1 MQAIHILGVSL
12 LIMLS
17 LGACRTE
24 IDIPQEM
31 NTQTPTLNCLALS
44 SSKTD
49 FVVYLSRTNIWEP
62 TAISGANVSL
72 SVNGTERAK
81 GKEMSDSN
89 SSTEYLYKSYTM
101 TASLSPGDEVEL
113 KATTPQGEELIARQ
127 VVPPS
132 PQLVSATLG
141 AYTPD
146 SRSGHFPLK
155 ITLRDREQETN
166 YYRIVCK
173 GVAVCFAPED
183 TKHQNPVRI
192 PLKYLATNYRKDFIL
207 CDGNPKVIIDEEA
220 ELPEL
225 PGNTFSNRY
234 LTFGDHLFSG
244 QETTIT
250 LELEPLESQLH
261 NIYSEVD
268 YKRYPNSVELSHA
281 EVSIYLEGITQDAHR
296 YYRSL
301 SAVNDE
307 YYTPEDP
314 FTTPIKLHSN
324 VANGAGIFAIGT
336 RSEPIVLILPLQ

>member
-1 MQAIHILGVSL
+1 MKAIYTLGASL
-12 LIMLS
+12 LMILS
-17 LGACRTE
+17 LGSCRNE

-31 NTQTPTLNCLALS
+31 NTKTPTLNCLALS

-49 FVVYLSRTNIWEP
+49 LVVYLSRTSLGSP
-62 TAISGANVSL
+62 TAISGAHVSL
-72 SVNGTERAK
+72 SVNGTERTKA
-81 GKEMSDSN
+81 KEMSNNIPSKHLYSPYIMTTSI
-89 SSTEYLYKSYTM
+89 SS
-101 TASLSPGDEVEL
+101 GDVVEI

-132 PQLVSATLG
+132 PQLISATLG

-155 ITLRDREQETN
+155 ITLRDRDHETN

-173 GVAVCFAPED
+173 GVAICFSPED
-183 TKHQNPVRI
+183 TKRQNPVRI
-192 PLKYLATNYRKDFIL
+192 PLKYLSLNYRKDFIL
-207 CDGNPKVIIDEEA
+207 CDGNPKGIVDEEA
-220 ELPEL
+220 ELPEFSS
-225 PGNTFSNRY
+225 NTFSNRY

-261 NIYSEVD
+261 DIYSDVD

-281 EVSIYLEGITQDAHR
+281 EVSIYLEGLTQDAHR

-301 SAVNDE
+301 SAVSNE
-307 YYTPEDP
+307 YYDPEDP

-324 VANGAGIFAIGT
+324 VTNGAGIFAIGM
-336 RSEPIVLILPLQ
+336 RSEPIVLMLPRQ